1 MAQDI
6 QPLDTATARI
16 HQLESAVHR
25 LSVENARLKN
35 ILSFEAATMA
45 GELLDA
51 EESLNQSNRDLRS
64 ILNSMPAMIG
74 YWDKNLCNRFGNT
87 AYVEWFGDAGTSIA
101 GKHIREVIGE
111 ERYQLNLPYIEA
123 ALLGERQE
131 FERAIPSPDG
141 KQVRYSLAQYL
152 PDIVDGEVQGF
163 YALVNDV
170 SAIKHTEATLRERD
184 EKLRG
189 LYELS
194 PLGIA
199 MADMSG
205 RFIDFNEAFR
215 NICGYSTEE
224 LKELDYWALTPQ
236 RYAADEAVHLEQIK
250 RAGHFGPYEKEYLR
264 KDGCLIPVAMN
275 GVLITGS
282 DGQPYIWCI
291 VEDLT
296 KRKHAEQLKR
306 VLDEYHELSLDVL
319 DQKREKIVGALT
331 TLSLYRDNETGLHLN
346 RVKLYVEALA
356 KELRRA
362 GCYTDQLTDRQIDI
376 IVKAAPMHDL
386 GKVGI
391 PDSILLKPGRHTSE
405 ETVVMR
411 THAQIGESILAAVAG
426 HEDTSNSLLVVA
438 ALIAGSHHE
447 KWDGSGYPRGIKG
460 QAIPLAGRLMA
471 LADVYDA
478 LTTPRVYKRA
488 WTHEAAT
495 VEILGLK
502 GTSFDP
508 AIVDAFQQVEARFRD
523 IALELGDSV
532 THAPHD
538 L

>member
-236 RYAADEAVHLEQIK
+236 RYAADEACTLNKSNE
-250 RAGHFGPYEKEYLR
+250 
-264 KDGCLIPVAMN
+264 PV
-275 GVLITGS
+275 
-282 DGQPYIWCI
+282 
-291 VEDLT
+291 
-296 KRKHAEQLKR
+296 
-306 VLDEYHELSLDVL
+306 
-319 DQKREKIVGALT
+319 
-331 TLSLYRDNETGLHLN
+331 TL
-346 RVKLYVEALA
+346 
-356 KELRRA
+356 
-362 GCYTDQLTDRQIDI
+362 
-376 IVKAAPMHDL
+376 APMR
-386 GKVGI
+386 KNTCA
-391 PDSILLKPGRHTSE
+391 K
-405 ETVVMR
+405 M
-411 THAQIGESILAAVAG
+411 AA
-426 HEDTSNSLLVVA
+426 
-438 ALIAGSHHE
+438 
-447 KWDGSGYPRGIKG
+447 
-460 QAIPLAGRLMA
+460 
-471 LADVYDA
+471 
-478 LTTPRVYKRA
+478 
-488 WTHEAAT
+488 
-495 VEILGLK
+495 
-502 GTSFDP
+502 
-508 AIVDAFQQVEARFRD
+508 
-523 IALELGDSV
+523 
-532 THAPHD
+532 
-538 L
+538 